1 MKSRIGTRDHLVAA
15 MCAQSAVGRRER
27 RQRCKVPTM
36 QTSNALN
43 PQSPQARAIYDLAI
57 PSTIIFALIFVIV
70 TGAIIYAI
78 FRFRGRAGEVD
89 PKQIPGNR
97 SVEIA
102 WTIIPFLI
110 VILLLAM
117 TISAMNR
124 ADPPPAPSPDLVV
137 TGHQFW
143 WQADYPRSGVI
154 TANEIHIP
162 TGKPLSVRLESK
174 DVLHE
179 FWVPELTRKM
189 SNVPGQPNHIWLQ
202 ADKPG
207 TYIGQCSEFCGTQH
221 AWMRILV
228 VADEPSK
235 FEEWQRAQ
243 LQPGQAPTSDATAK
257 GLALFQTSTC
267 INCHAIRGVAGADL
281 RVAPDLTHVGSRRQL
296 AAGIIENTPTNMRL
310 WLKSPQHIKPGAL
323 MPDFNFTDEQLDQLA
338 AYLSTLQ

>member
-1 MKSRIGTRDHLVAA
+1 MPS
-15 MCAQSAVGRRER
+15 
-27 RQRCKVPTM
+27 
-36 QTSNALN
+36 SNALD
-43 PQSPQARAIYDLAI
+43 PQSPLARAIYDLGI
-57 PSTIIFALIFVIV
+57 VSSVVFALIFVIV
-70 TGAIIYAI
+70 TGAITFSM
-78 FRFRGRAGEVD
+78 FRFRTRAGEAD
-89 PKQIPGNR
+89 PKQILGNR
-97 SVEIA
+97 KVEIA

-110 VILLLAM
+110 VIFLFVITLG
-117 TISAMNR
+117 TMNR
-124 ADPPPAPSPDLVV
+124 ADPPPAPSPDLVI

-143 WQADYPRSGVI
+143 WQVDYPGSGVI

-179 FWVPELTRKM
+179 FWVPKLTRKM

-228 VADEPSK
+228 VADEPAQ

-243 LQPGQAPTSDATAK
+243 LQPAPAATTDVAAK
-257 GLALFQTSTC
+257 GLAVFQTLTC

-296 AAGIIENTPTNMRL
+296 ASGMIDNTPANMRL

-323 MPDFNFTDEQLDQLA
+323 MPDFTLTDEQLDQLA
-338 AYLSTLQ
+338 TYLSTLR

>member
-1 MKSRIGTRDHLVAA
+1 MNTS
-15 MCAQSAVGRRER
+15 SA
-27 RQRCKVPTM
+27 
-36 QTSNALN
+36 LD

-57 PSTIIFALIFVIV
+57 HSTVIFALIFVIV

-78 FRFRGRAGEVD
+78 FRFRARPGEPD

-97 SVEIA
+97 KVEIA

-110 VILLLAM
+110 VIFLLAI
-117 TISAMNR
+117 TLSAMNR
-124 ADPPPAPSPDLVV
+124 ADPPPAPLPDLVV

-143 WQADYPRSGVI
+143 WQVDYPGSGVI

-162 TGKPLSVRLESK
+162 VGKPLSVRLESK

-179 FWVPELTRKM
+179 FWVPKLTRKM

-243 LQPGQAPTSDATAK
+243 
-257 GLALFQTSTC
+257 
-267 INCHAIRGVAGADL
+267 
-281 RVAPDLTHVGSRRQL
+281 
-296 AAGIIENTPTNMRL
+296 
-310 WLKSPQHIKPGAL
+310 
-323 MPDFNFTDEQLDQLA
+323 
-338 AYLSTLQ
+338 